1 MENPFFDKPI
11 INSPY
16 EYPSRHWELDE
27 EGQPTQ
33 RIIDNR
39 RGAEFVSPIPKP
51 KQRGRAR
58 AGQQRLDIDEGMG
71 LSTQEQQYEVTAAVN
86 EIRRRV
92 DEWRSIP
99 GPQQLGR
106 HA

>member
-33 RIIDNR
+33 RTID
-39 RGAEFVSPIPKP
+39 
-51 KQRGRAR
+51 
-58 AGQQRLDIDEGMG
+58 
-71 LSTQEQQYEVTAAVN
+71 TQEGSRIRFANSKAQAEGKGKGGAATV
-86 EIRRRV
+86 
-92 DEWRSIP
+92 
-99 GPQQLGR
+99 GY
-106 HA
+106 